1 MRRQCIS
8 LLSMYDISVDERWN
22 RYWLE
27 HKLANFDEND
37 AEKPIY
43 VIDSPPPFTSG
54 TLHMGHVSSYSF
66 VDFMARYKRMK
77 GFNVLYPQGWDT
89 QGFPTEKA
97 AEAKF
102 GISLPREEF
111 YKRCSEIAH
120 ENLAAMKAQM
130 RLLGCSFDER
140 YEYITMTP
148 EYRAKVQLSL
158 LMMHDKKLIY
168 REKSPVEWCTRCL
181 SAIAHAETEEKSVE
195 TNFVHVNFEVVGTK
209 KHITIATTRPELM
222 HACVALAVNGNDDR
236 YKDIIGKKVAVPLF
250 GQHVE
255 IIADD
260 HVDAALGTGAEMVCT
275 FGDKVDREM
284 YYRHKLKYIE
294 AIDQRGRLANA
305 DKFSG
310 MKISDARPEIVK
322 ALEAAGAVV
331 KIEKITHSVKVHD
344 RCGTEIELIPSMQWF
359 IKVKEFAGLIKD
371 IANDIG
377 WTPEFTKQYLI
388 DWANFIDWDWIIS
401 RNRVFGTPIP
411 FWYCEKCGE
420 IIAPEKAK
428 LPVNPAL
435 EGSPLDKCPKC
446 GGKAVGE
453 TATCDVWVD
462 SSITPLVITG
472 WPDNKE
478 LFKRSFPVD
487 LRVQGTEIVR
497 TWAFYTIFR
506 SWALTDNKPFEK
518 MLVHG
523 MVLRPDGKR
532 MSKSKGTGISPEEL
546 LKKYPVSPVRL
557 WAALSSAIGKD
568 KPILYNDFD
577 YAKSFI
583 IKLFNSAAFV
593 KTAIDGKK
601 VPTIEPSKDMGI
613 FDVWILNRLN
623 TITKLADNAYDTFA
637 FYEAANAVINF
648 YWHEFCDYYLENVKH
663 RVYSTDKKMEKS
675 RHAAVFTL
683 HHVLMTTLKLLT
695 PIIPH
700 ITEEVNSMFNSD
712 ISITLAEFPKHTERK
727 APPDYAINGIVYNS
741 DIIDEDYENV
751 GAFLN
756 TIIAE
761 VRKAK
766 ASARIALNKEIPS
779 ININVPEEY
788 YKAAIAAK
796 GEIAQICKAQAV
808 EVAQGVY
815 SVSIKV

>member
-1 MRRQCIS
+1 MQCLP
-8 LLSMYDISVDERWN
+8 LLSMYDISVDEKWN
-22 RYWLE
+22 KYWLE
-27 HKLANFDEND
+27 RKLAHFDED
-37 AEKPIY
+37 DTDKPIY

-54 TLHMGHVSSYSF
+54 TLHMGHVSSYSLLDF
-66 VDFMARYKRMK
+66 VARYKRMK
-77 GFNVLYPQGWDT
+77 GYNVLYPQGWDT

-97 AEAKF
+97 VEKQF
-102 GISLPREEF
+102 GTALPREEF
-111 YKRCSEIAH
+111 YRRCSEMAQH
-120 ENLAAMKAQM
+120 NLTAMRKQM
-130 RLLGCSFDER
+130 HTLGFMSDER

-168 REKSPVEWCTRCL
+168 RDKSPVEWCTKCG
-181 SAIAHAETEEKSVE
+181 SAIAHAETEEKAAE
-195 TNFVHVNFEVVGTK
+195 TNFIHVNFEVVGAK
-209 KHITIATTRPELM
+209 RRITIATTRPELM

-236 YKDIIGKKVAVPLF
+236 YKDIIGKKAKVPLS
-250 GQHVE
+250 GQHVD
-255 IIADD
+255 IIADE

-294 AIDQRGRLANA
+294 AIDPRGRLTNA
-305 DKFSG
+305 GKFNG
-310 MKISDARPEIVK
+310 MKISEARSEVIK
-322 ALEAAGAVV
+322 ELEAIGAVA
-331 KIEKITHSVKVHD
+331 KTEKITHSVKVHD
-344 RCGTEIELIPSMQWF
+344 RCGTEIELIPSVQWF
-359 IKVKEFAGLIKD
+359 IKVKEFAGLIKE
-371 IANDIG
+371 IANDIE

-401 RNRVFGTPIP
+401 RDRVFGTPIP
-411 FWYCEKCGE
+411 FWYCGKCGE
-420 IIAPEKAK
+420 ILAPAK
-428 LPVNPAL
+428 ERLPVNPAL
-435 EGSPLDKCPKC
+435 EGSPVAECPKC
-446 GGKAVGE
+446 GGKMVGE

-472 WPDNKE
+472 WPNDRK
-478 LFKRSFPVD
+478 LFSRAYPTD

-506 SWALTDNKPFEK
+506 SWALTDNKPFDK

-523 MVLRPDGKR
+523 MVLSPDGKR
-532 MSKSKGTGISPEEL
+532 MSKSKGTGISPDEL
-546 LKKYPVSPVRL
+546 LKKYPVSPIRL

-568 KPILYNDFD
+568 KPILFNDLD

-593 KTAIDGKK
+593 KTAIGDKK
-601 VPTIEPSKDMGI
+601 APAIEPSKDMGI

-663 RVYSTDKKMEKS
+663 RVYSADKKDEKS
-675 RHAAVFTL
+675 KSAAVFTL
-683 HHVLMTTLKLLT
+683 HHVLTTALKLLT

-700 ITEEVNSMFNSD
+700 ITEEVNSMFNSNGS
-712 ISITLAEFPKHTERK
+712 SITLEEFPKHTERK
-727 APPDYAINGIVYNS
+727 SPPDYVINGIVYNS

-766 ASARIALNKEIPS
+766 ASARIALNKDIAS

-788 YKAAIAAK
+788 YKATTAAK
-796 GEIAQICKAQAV
+796 GEIAHICKAQAV